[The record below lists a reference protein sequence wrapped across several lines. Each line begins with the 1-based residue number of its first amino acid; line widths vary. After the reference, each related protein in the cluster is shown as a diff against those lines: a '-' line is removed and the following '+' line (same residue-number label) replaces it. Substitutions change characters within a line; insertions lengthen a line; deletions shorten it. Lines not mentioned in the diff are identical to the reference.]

1 MSPIKQRIAIAEYSG
16 YKWQGIREEKDCI
29 GWILYNQYISYIPD
43 YVNNH
48 NAIQEAVN
56 TLGLTLKTAYASNLF
71 DICGSWAATVWAT
84 PEQKC
89 KAFLKT
95 IGKWEN
101 ENE

>member
-1 MSPIKQRIAIAEYSG
+1 MDEWVLCSG
-16 YKWQGIREEKDCI
+16 VI
-29 GWILYNQYISYIPD
+29 GKGGYEVPD
-43 YVNNH
+43 YLNDH

-95 IGKWEN
+95 IGKWE
-101 ENE
+101 E